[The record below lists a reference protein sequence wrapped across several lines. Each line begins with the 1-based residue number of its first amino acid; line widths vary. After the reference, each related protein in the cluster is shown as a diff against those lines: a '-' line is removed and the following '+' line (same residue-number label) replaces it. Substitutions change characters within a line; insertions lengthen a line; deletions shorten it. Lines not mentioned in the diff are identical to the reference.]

1 MGAVEVERFG
11 LLVMSCETT
20 ESESAMQTRVRF
32 APSFGEASCGN
43 SMNEGLVVLSDMPA
57 VLSPA
62 YREACLWQEQVP
74 RKRRSVEDVPDSV
87 DVVVIGAGY
96 CGLNAAAT
104 VADAGASVVVL
115 DKEPLGWGASSRNGG
130 MVIPELKSSLRHW

>member
-1 MGAVEVERFG
+1 MKYC
-11 LLVMSCETT
+11 L
-20 ESESAMQTRVRF
+20 
-32 APSFGEASCGN
+32 
-43 SMNEGLVVLSDMPA
+43 DMPA

-74 RKRRSVEDVPDSV
+74 RERRSVEDVPDSV

-104 VADAGASVVVL
+104 VAAAGASVVVL

-130 MVIPELKSSLRHW
+130 MVIPELKSSPVALVKKIGPLGAQLYAEVEQAFDSVQQQAKDVCHTPMSM